1 MGGMGEKPGQIPQVD
16 GGRVA
21 LRTMLV
27 THPPRDLSAK
37 VRHIAHAV
45 PNPHTGVRGGAGS
58 SFPGAVWKD
67 WQPPKRQ
74 TPARE
79 SQAWPSIAPKGTVMG
94 TGCEAVRTL
103 SSLV

>member
-1 MGGMGEKPGQIPQVD
+1 M
-16 GGRVA
+16 A

-67 WQPPKRQ
+67 WQPLKGKPQPENLRHGQALLPK
-74 TPARE
+74 
-79 SQAWPSIAPKGTVMG
+79 
-94 TGCEAVRTL
+94 VR
-103 SSLV
+103 